1 MTRRGTK
8 LVALAVGILFVGAST
23 SAALAATSLQ
33 SLALQKSDLPGGGY
47 SVFSSK
53 TVSNAQM
60 AAQVKVAKSLFDAH
74 GRITGYEVQY
84 QGTSLRKP
92 TNFFSNIF
100 AYKSTAGAAWDFT
113 QSSAHDL
120 KAAHRVSAASVGQ
133 STVGFTTRIKSGK
146 YNVDIFA
153 IDFHEGK
160 YDATVGLAGIAG
172 VVHIA
177 DAVRYAQIV
186 DHRILTSK

>member
-1 MTRRGTK
+1 MIRRRTK
-8 LVALAVGILFVGAST
+8 LAALAVGILFVGAGT

-47 SVFSSK
+47 SLFSSK

-60 AAQVKVAKSLFDAH
+60 AVQVKLPKAQFDAH
-74 GRITGYEVQY
+74 GRITGYEVQFE
-84 QGTSLRKP
+84 GSSLSKP
-92 TNFFSNIF
+92 TNIF
-100 AYKSTAGAAWDFT
+100 VYKSSGGAAWDYS

-133 STVGFTTRIKSGK
+133 SSVGFAARTTSGK
-146 YNVDIFA
+146 YKVDIFG

-160 YDATVGLAGIAG
+160 YDATVGLAGVAG